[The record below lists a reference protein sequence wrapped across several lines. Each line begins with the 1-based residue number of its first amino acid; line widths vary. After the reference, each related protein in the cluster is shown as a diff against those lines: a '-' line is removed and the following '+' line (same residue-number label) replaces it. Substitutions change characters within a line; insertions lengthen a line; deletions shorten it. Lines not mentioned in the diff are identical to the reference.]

1 MAEEDE
7 QGVFAFENFAKDD
20 LFTKH
25 FQLPFMVLFSQNLDA
40 HPCSNGNYHLL
51 VYNINMDKRTNEEWI
66 ADLRAGG
73 DQQAQALEDLRAIIL
88 RGLPYAIAGRLDPNS
103 PESEALTEEVVQETL
118 MRVLDHLDT
127 FEGRSQF
134 TTWAHKIAV
143 RAALTELRRV
153 RWREVPLPEMG
164 MDDDMDTSYRELPD
178 HQPSPEDQV
187 DRKDMLK
194 RINRIIMEELTE
206 KQRKALTAVA
216 MQGFPLEEAAQ
227 RLETN
232 RNALYK
238 IMHDARLRLK
248 KRLEKEGLTP
258 QQVLSV
264 FERVGK

>member
-1 MAEEDE
+1 
-7 QGVFAFENFAKDD
+7 
-20 LFTKH
+20 
-25 FQLPFMVLFSQNLDA
+25 
-40 HPCSNGNYHLL
+40 
-51 VYNINMDKRTNEEWI
+51 MDKRTNEEWI
-66 ADLRAGG
+66 ADVRAGG
-73 DQQAQALEDLRAIIL
+73 ERQAQALEDLRAIIL
-88 RGLPYAIAGRLDPNS
+88 RDLPYAIAGRIAPNS
-103 PESEALTEEVVQETL
+103 PQSEALVEEIVQETL
-118 MRVLDHLDT
+118 MRVLEYLDT

-164 MDDDMDTSYRELPD
+164 MDEEGDASYRELPD
-178 HQPSPEDQV
+178 RQASPEDQV
-187 DRKDMLK
+187 DRKDMMK

-206 KQRKALTAVA
+206 KQRMA
-216 MQGFPLEEAAQ
+216 MMATMEGFPLEEAAQ
-227 RLETN
+227 RLGMN

-238 IMHDARLRLK
+238 LMHDARLCLK